1 MVQKNVTLK
10 LWQTLIMMEYKG
22 GKKMKTLV
30 RLGII
35 TLLIAV
41 VFGFVLGITVLVTLL
56 ADISIILSCVVTVI
70 SVGLFIT
77 FITSDMITDF
87 LNRHI

>member
-1 MVQKNVTLK
+1 
-10 LWQTLIMMEYKG
+10 
-22 GKKMKTLV
+22 MKTFK

-41 VFGFVLGITVLVTLL
+41 VFGFELGVTVLVTLL
-56 ADISIILSCVVTVI
+56 ADISIILACIVGVI

-77 FITSDMITDF
+77 CITSDMVTDF
-87 LNRHI
+87 FNRHI

>member
-1 MVQKNVTLK
+1 MKALK
-10 LWQTLIMMEYKG
+10 
-22 GKKMKTLV
+22 

-41 VFGFVLGITVLVTLL
+41 IFGFSLGAAVLVTLL

-77 FITSDMITDF
+77 FITSNMVTDF

>member
-1 MVQKNVTLK
+1 
-10 LWQTLIMMEYKG
+10 
-22 GKKMKTLV
+22 MKTFK

-41 VFGFVLGITVLVTLL
+41 VFGFTLGATILVTLL
-56 ADISIILSCVVTVI
+56 ADINIILSCVVTVI

-77 FITSDMITDF
+77 FITSDMVTDF
-87 LNRHI
+87 FNRHI

>member
-1 MVQKNVTLK
+1 
-10 LWQTLIMMEYKG
+10 
-22 GKKMKTLV
+22 MKTLK

-41 VFGFVLGITVLVTLL
+41 VFGFALGVTVLVTLL
-56 ADISIILSCVVTVI
+56 ADINIILSCVVTVI

-77 FITSDMITDF
+77 CITSDMVTDF
-87 LNRHI
+87 FNRHI

>member
-1 MVQKNVTLK
+1 MIQKNVTLK
-10 LWQTLIMMEYKG
+10 LWQKLIMMEYKG

-35 TLLIAV
+35 TSLIAV

-56 ADISIILSCVVTVI
+56 ADINIILSCVVTVI

>member
-1 MVQKNVTLK
+1 
-10 LWQTLIMMEYKG
+10 
-22 GKKMKTLV
+22 MKTLK

-41 VFGFVLGITVLVTLL
+41 IFGFTLGATILVTLL
-56 ADISIILSCVVTVI
+56 ADINIILSCVVTVI

-87 LNRHI
+87 FNRHI

>member
-1 MVQKNVTLK
+1 
-10 LWQTLIMMEYKG
+10 
-22 GKKMKTLV
+22 MKTLK

-41 VFGFVLGITVLVTLL
+41 IFGFTLGATILITLL
-56 ADISIILSCVVTVI
+56 ADINIILSCVVTVI

-87 LNRHI
+87 FNRHI

>member
-1 MVQKNVTLK
+1 
-10 LWQTLIMMEYKG
+10 
-22 GKKMKTLV
+22 MKTII

-41 VFGFVLGITVLVTLL
+41 LFGFALVMSALVTLL
-56 ADISIILSCVVTVI
+56 ADISIILACIVGVI

-77 FITSDMITDF
+77 CITSDMVTDF
-87 LNRHI
+87 FNRHI

>member
-1 MVQKNVTLK
+1 MKALK
-10 LWQTLIMMEYKG
+10 
-22 GKKMKTLV
+22 

-41 VFGFVLGITVLVTLL
+41 IFGFMLGVTILITLL
-56 ADISIILSCVVTVI
+56 ADISIILAYIVTII

-87 LNRHI
+87 VNRHM

>member
-1 MVQKNVTLK
+1 MKALK
-10 LWQTLIMMEYKG
+10 
-22 GKKMKTLV
+22 

-41 VFGFVLGITVLVTLL
+41 IFGFMLGVTILITLL
-56 ADISIILSCVVTVI
+56 ADISIILAYIVTII

-77 FITSDMITDF
+77 FITSDMITDLF
-87 LNRHI
+87 NRYM

>member
-1 MVQKNVTLK
+1 MKALK
-10 LWQTLIMMEYKG
+10 
-22 GKKMKTLV
+22 

-41 VFGFVLGITVLVTLL
+41 IFGFSLGATVLVTLL
-56 ADISIILSCVVTVI
+56 ADISIILAYIVTVI

-87 LNRHI
+87 FNRYM

>member
-1 MVQKNVTLK
+1 MKALK
-10 LWQTLIMMEYKG
+10 
-22 GKKMKTLV
+22 

-41 VFGFVLGITVLVTLL
+41 VFGFMLGVTVLITLL
-56 ADISIILSCVVTVI
+56 PDISIILACIVAII

-77 FITSDMITDF
+77 CITSDMVTDF
-87 LNRHI
+87 LNRHM

>member
-1 MVQKNVTLK
+1 MKALK
-10 LWQTLIMMEYKG
+10 
-22 GKKMKTLV
+22 

-41 VFGFVLGITVLVTLL
+41 MFGFTLGVTVLVTLL
-56 ADISIILSCVVTVI
+56 ADINIILACVVAVI

-77 FITSDMITDF
+77 CITSDTVTDF
-87 LNRHI
+87 FNKHM

>member
-1 MVQKNVTLK
+1 
-10 LWQTLIMMEYKG
+10 
-22 GKKMKTLV
+22 MKTLK

-41 VFGFVLGITVLVTLL
+41 AFGFVLGITVLVTLL

>member
-1 MVQKNVTLK
+1 
-10 LWQTLIMMEYKG
+10 
-22 GKKMKTLV
+22 MKAIK

-41 VFGFVLGITVLVTLL
+41 VFGFSLGAAVLVTLL

-77 FITSDMITDF
+77 FITSDMVTDF

>member
-1 MVQKNVTLK
+1 
-10 LWQTLIMMEYKG
+10 
-22 GKKMKTLV
+22 MKTLK

-41 VFGFVLGITVLVTLL
+41 IFGFTLGVSILAILL
-56 ADISIILSCVVTVI
+56 IDINIILSCVVTVI

-77 FITSDMITDF
+77 FITSDMVTDF
-87 LNRHI
+87 FNRYIYIRRKENEI

>member
-1 MVQKNVTLK
+1 MKALK
-10 LWQTLIMMEYKG
+10 
-22 GKKMKTLV
+22 

-41 VFGFVLGITVLVTLL
+41 IFGFMLGVTVLVTLL
-56 ADISIILSCVVTVI
+56 ADISIILAYIVTII

-77 FITSDMITDF
+77 GITSDTVTDF
-87 LNRHI
+87 FNRHM

>member
-1 MVQKNVTLK
+1 MKALK
-10 LWQTLIMMEYKG
+10 
-22 GKKMKTLV
+22 

-41 VFGFVLGITVLVTLL
+41 IFGFMLGVTVLITLL
-56 ADISIILSCVVTVI
+56 ADINIILSCVVTVI

-87 LNRHI
+87 FNRHI

>member
-1 MVQKNVTLK
+1 
-10 LWQTLIMMEYKG
+10 
-22 GKKMKTLV
+22 MKAIK
-30 RLGII
+30 RLGVI

-41 VFGFVLGITVLVTLL
+41 VFGFTLGVSVLVTLL
-56 ADISIILSCVVTVI
+56 ADINIILSCVIAVI

-77 FITSDMITDF
+77 GITSDTVTDF